1 MKKEE
6 DGRKNDKGRNKIV
19 WAFKE
24 METEQG
30 AILEEERGP
39 GRVENRLGQKG
50 HQLSIDP
57 SLNPAF

>member
-30 AILEEERGP
+30 TILEEERGAR
-39 GRVENRLGQKG
+39 RVENRLG
-50 HQLSIDP
+50 
-57 SLNPAF
+57 